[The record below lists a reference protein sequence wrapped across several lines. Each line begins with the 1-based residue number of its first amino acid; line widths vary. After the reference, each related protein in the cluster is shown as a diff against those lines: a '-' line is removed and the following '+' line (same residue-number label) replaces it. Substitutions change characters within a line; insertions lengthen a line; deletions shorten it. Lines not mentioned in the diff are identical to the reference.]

1 MAILK
6 RAMGGSRKS
15 VSMADGSQ
23 FTRGWGGISPGMF
36 GHYTS
41 ETYASA
47 YPSIRAISAEYMAVM
62 PYAIDANGKPVD
74 NPVIDALFH
83 PNQEDSV
90 VSFSEKIAVSTLVRP
105 KTYILVW
112 RKDGRTARPGGNFRK
127 DTIAGFTFLERPA
140 IQRRDGHTFYQV
152 GEDVYNENEV
162 IVLPGG
168 VDPMNLYAGYSPSEA
183 ARRWVKLDD
192 YIADYQAG
200 FFENGAVPAGLFTVT
215 AATGED
221 YNDTVD
227 MLESKHR
234 GAGKNNNITYS
245 HKLINESGST
255 VANTIEWTPFAQSNK
270 DIDFKNLF
278 DQTNRRIDTA
288 YGVSQII
295 KGVDDAATYANAQV
309 AVAGFSKRAVYPL
322 LLRNYTQITHEL
334 NRITG
339 GLGVSI
345 AFNYDIPA
353 VADEEKVVA
362 ETNNVRVATISQLL
376 ALGYSLESIA
386 NALELPATFKLL
398 SKTDEPLVIEND
410 KPEVDEGNEV
420 ANSPDPDDVGGTY
433 YVRSVKSEEA
443 KSTNPKAHKTTKAT
457 DDELTDEERLENVAR
472 GYLDAQ
478 VDRVISD
485 LDGNGVEDILLSN
498 IPDPTQEEMDVFVS
512 QANLVVISILAS
524 EGVTGRL
531 EAIKLATANGVPA
544 DTVEEFILS
553 DTVKNAYEEYLKK
566 VALSYGT
573 DTGNSIRQVLSQAN
587 INELSRDQIAR
598 ELRKIPGLDE
608 YRVKRLAVTELNHS
622 TSLAK
627 IEAFEQLAEQ
637 TDTQWEK
644 SLYHR
649 DTPKDQF
656 CLATIG
662 VYVPL
667 KTSYLPVGGSIVGT
681 EGGILVNDF
690 ADNEAWGIHP
700 NCKGI
705 PQFRIVK

>member
-6 RAMGGSRKS
+6 RAMGGSKKS

-62 PYAIDANGKPVD
+62 PYAIDSNGKPVD

-152 GEDVYNENEV
+152 GEDVYTENEV

-168 VDPMNLYAGYSPSEA
+168 VDPQNLYAGYSPSEA

-200 FFENGAVPAGLFTVT
+200 FFENGAVPTGMFTVT
-215 AATGED
+215 APTNED

-227 MLESKHR
+227 TLQSKHR
-234 GAGKNNNITYS
+234 GNGKNNNVTYS
-245 HKLINESGST
+245 HRPVGQNGET
-255 VANTIEWTPFAQSNK
+255 YPAQIEWTPFAQSNK

-288 YGVSQII
+288 YGVSQIV

-345 AFNYDIPA
+345 TFNYDIPA

-362 ETNNVRVATISQLL
+362 ETNNVRVDTVSKLL
-376 ALGYSLESIA
+376 TLGYSLESIA

-398 SKTDEPLVIEND
+398 SKTDEPLVIDND

-433 YVRSVKSEEA
+433 YVRSVKGGSE
-443 KSTNPKAHKTTKAT
+443 STNPKAHKTTKAA

-472 GYLDAQ
+472 KYLDTQ

-485 LDGNGVEDILLSN
+485 LDGDGVEDLLLSDS
-498 IPDPTQEEMDVFVS
+498 PEPTDEELDTFVDE
-512 QANLVVISILAS
+512 AFVVILSILIAQ
-524 EGVTGRL
+524 GLLGKR
-531 EAIKLATANGVPA
+531 EAIDIANDNGIPTADIGDFV
-544 DTVEEFILS
+544 LS
-553 DTVKNAYEEYLKK
+553 DLAREQYKTYLQR
-566 VALSYGT
+566 VGLSYGS
-573 DTGNSIRQVLSQAN
+573 DTGASIRKVLAQAD
-587 INELSRDQIAR
+587 IDGLGRDQIIR
-598 ELRKIPGLDE
+598 NLRQIPGLEE
-608 YRVKRLAVTELNHS
+608 YRVKRLAVTEVNRS
-622 TSLAK
+622 TGLAK
-627 IEAFEQLAEQ
+627 IEAFKELAAE
-637 TDTQWEK
+637 TGTSWEK
-644 SLYHR
+644 GLVHR
-649 DTPKDQF
+649 STPKDSL

-667 KTSYLPVGGSIVGT
+667 AETYWPVGGVIVGT
-681 EGGILVNDF
+681 DDKFFINDF
-690 ADNEAWGIHP
+690 VNNECTGVHP
-700 NCKGI
+700 SCTGLPDI
-705 PQFRIVK
+705 RLVG